1 MSNLQV
7 QATRKKENCMATV
20 TIAQMARL
28 FVSASNSNILDGQ
41 MTTLKQHCVTLT
53 ASMVHEILSCNGEIL
68 DN

>member
-28 FVSASNSNILDGQ
+28 FVSASNSNILDRQ
-41 MTTLKQHCVTLT
+41 LTTLKQLCVAFTD
-53 ASMVHEILSCNGEIL
+53 SMVHEVLEN
-68 DN
+68 